1 MTTEAIWDNCGRF
14 VKTKK
19 NKYTLNDTIGIAYQV
34 LDNSEPSMLEDNRER
49 QNINK
54 NTKLKKRNYSYSL
67 SDLIITPYKKKP
79 KFVAHGMLELNH

>member
-1 MTTEAIWDNCGRF
+1 
-14 VKTKK
+14 
-19 NKYTLNDTIGIAYQV
+19 
-34 LDNSEPSMLEDNRER
+34 MLEGNRER

-79 KFVAHGMLELNH
+79 KFVAHGMLELNHSRCLKYERTCNRISSPQKHDFLWMAEFMSNYNET

>member
-19 NKYTLNDTIGIAYQV
+19 NKYTLNDTVGIAYQV
-34 LDNSEPSMLEDNRER
+34 LDNSEPSMLEDNQER
-49 QNINK
+49 QNI
-54 NTKLKKRNYSYSL
+54 